1 MIILHAAQIPFLT
14 DAAVILGL
22 ALLVILGFQ
31 RLKVPTII
39 GYLIT
44 GMIAGP
50 SALHL
55 IGTGG
60 QFDTLSEIGIILL
73 LFVIGM
79 EFSIKDLL
87 AMKRIVLIGGT
98 LQVILTIALV
108 AVLSVLIGFQI
119 PQAIFLGFLL
129 ALSSTA
135 IVLKIIQSRGELNSP
150 HGKIS
155 LGILIFQD
163 IIIVPMMLF
172 IPLLA
177 GESDNV
183 GLSLLELSAK
193 GALVVV
199 MVILSAKFLIPKFL
213 HAVASTRSQ
222 EIFILTI
229 VVICFAVAWIT
240 GYLGLSMG
248 LGAFLAGLIISE
260 SDYNHQAAG
269 TIIPFREIFISFFF
283 ISVGA
288 LFEIGFL
295 FEHFFTILLL
305 TTGVFILKS
314 GIAVLAASSLRYPL
328 RTSLMTGFALFQ
340 VGEFSL
346 LLGKEGIKHNLL
358 DANTYQYF
366 LAVSI
371 FTMALTPF
379 VIPLSRRA
387 ASFISGNRIAQKLN
401 QTISKRENE
410 SEATENLNDHLIIIG
425 FGLNGKN
432 LARAAKAKGVPYRI
446 LEMNPDVVSEAS
458 AGGEPIY
465 FGDATL
471 EHVLELVKPEK
482 ARVAVIAISDP
493 AATKRILQLLR
504 YLNPALYIIVR
515 TRFVNEMEGLYKLG
529 ANSVIPEE
537 FETSIEIFNHVL
549 HKYMIPPDQIEQFTE
564 QVRQDN
570 YQIFRTHTIP
580 GETAGQAKI
589 PGLETDSFV
598 IQCGN
603 NDVVGKTMKEAQVRK
618 TYRVTVI
625 GIQKEQME
633 VAEPEADTKIECGD
647 RIFVVGSHKA
657 ITEFRKK
664 LTLSP

>member
-1 MIILHAAQIPFLT
+1 MIITQAAQIPFLT

-31 RLKVPTII
+31 RLRFPTII

-44 GMIAGP
+44 GILAGP

-60 QFDTLSEIGIILL
+60 QFETLAEIGIILL

-79 EFSIKDLL
+79 EFSLKDLM
-87 AMKRIVLIGGT
+87 AMRRIVLLGGT
-98 LQVILTIALV
+98 LQVFLTIILTAAVSMLLGFALP
-108 AVLSVLIGFQI
+108 A
-119 PQAIFLGFLL
+119 AIFLGFLFS
-129 ALSSTA
+129 LSSTA

-183 GLSLLELSAK
+183 VLSLLELSAK

-199 MVILSAKFLIPKFL
+199 MVILSAKYLIPKFL
-213 HAVASTRSQ
+213 DVVASTRSQ

-248 LGAFLAGLIISE
+248 LGAFLAGLIVSE

-269 TIIPFREIFISFFF
+269 TVIPFREIFISFFF

-295 FEHFFTILLL
+295 FDNFFTILLL
-305 TTGVFILKS
+305 TA
-314 GIAVLAASSLRYPL
+314 AVLIIKSAVAAAASSALRYPL
-328 RTSLMTGFALFQ
+328 RTSLMAGFALFQ

-346 LLGKEGIKHNLL
+346 LLGKEGMKHKLL
-358 DANTYQYF
+358 DAETYQYF

-379 VIPLSRRA
+379 VIPFSRRA
-387 ASFISGNRIAQKLN
+387 AFLITGNKIARKLN
-401 QTISKRENE
+401 QTISRREE
-410 SEATENLNDHLIIIG
+410 EAEEAEDLNDHLIIIG

-432 LARAAKAKGVPYRI
+432 LARAAKTKGIPYRI
-446 LEMNPDVVSEAS
+446 LEMNPEVVKEGS
-458 AGGEPIY
+458 AAGEPII

-471 EHVLELVKPEK
+471 EHVLELVKPEN

-493 AATKRILQLLR
+493 SATKRILQLLR
-504 YLNPALYIIVR
+504 HLNPALYIVVR
-515 TRFVNEMEGLYKLG
+515 TRFVNEMEALYKLG

-549 HKYMIPPDQIEQFTE
+549 HKYLIPPDQIELFTE

-570 YQIFRTHTIP
+570 YQIFRTLAVP
-580 GETAGQAKI
+580 PETAKPGRI

-603 NDVVGKTMKEAQVRK
+603 NDVVGKTVAEAQVRK
-618 TYRVTVI
+618 NYRVTVI
-625 GIQKEQME
+625 GIQKENGPVE
-633 VAEPEADTKIECGD
+633 EPEADTVISCGD
-647 RIFVVGSHKA
+647 RLFVVGTHKSLSD
-657 ITEFRKK
+657 FRKK
-664 LTLSP
+664 LTLSK